1 MTDLIPP
8 AFTIGS
14 QKLQRGRVR
23 DAFPLLAS
31 LDSEDIVSLTDY
43 LDERP
48 QRFYSRSA
56 MDAMATLLAEIQRD
70 HPDILINFFRDH
82 HEALKV
88 AFRSAEEINRASIHD
103 RRLDE
108 LGGVL
113 RQLSVLDTTIH
124 PAYLRLMESVLG
136 TTILPVARY
145 SRRRRKKDENSIPL
159 TARIEELTTGPLG
172 PSLAPF
178 ERVMRNA
185 IAHGGIVFRDGKIEY
200 RDSKQTVPHSV
211 AAAFA
216 QFDRALD
223 VCNAFLLAYR
233 LFFVSAA
240 DFFDRHA
247 LAIPLPVLIRELRAQ
262 VESASWSIEGALET
276 AYADDT
282 PGLRIFTNGRFRDV
296 IKMYEATTRTA
307 AVAERL
313 APSFTTY
320 EVTVDRFSQPSGVGA
335 FSGERL
341 HELRHAGV
349 RSLGDIAAE
358 AAPNAL
364 VILNPAPRKPW
375 PNAIRIAGFW
385 IEAVR
390 SLRGRIVPKRRPF
403 VRFSRIHRKA
413 HYLQVDATIVLQIED
428 RDEAKAFVR
437 RYRRSLI
444 NMAIRHA
451 RRRSGTWF
459 WRFVPIGFVNLD
471 FFLLDARPR
480 DLHGLGK
487 NYLGQLLERRLG
499 RIEVPLLHKATT
511 EPVPRGRIDWNTMPF
526 GDDGTDVK

>member
-14 QKLQRGRVR
+14 QKQQRGRVR
-23 DAFPLLAS
+23 DAFPVLAS

-48 QRFYSRSA
+48 QRFYSRA
-56 MDAMATLLAEIQRD
+56 AEDAMTTLLAEIQHH
-70 HPDILINFFRDH
+70 HPDILVGFFRDD

-145 SRRRRKKDENSIPL
+145 SRRRRNTDENSIAL
-159 TARIEELTTGPLG
+159 TARIEELATGPLG

-185 IAHGGIVFRDGKIEY
+185 IAHGGIVFRDEKIEY
-200 RDSKQTVPHSV
+200 RGGKQPVVHSV

-223 VCNAFLLAYR
+223 VCNGFLLAYR
-233 LFFVSAA
+233 LFFVGAA
-240 DFFDRHA
+240 DFFATHT

-282 PGLRIFTNGRFRDV
+282 HGVRIFANGRFRDV
-296 IKMYEATTRTA
+296 IKIYEATTRTA

-313 APSFTTY
+313 APSFNTY
-320 EVTVDRFSQPSGVGA
+320 EVTVDRFSQPSGVGV
-335 FSGERL
+335 FDGKRL
-341 HELRHAGV
+341 HDLRHQGV
-349 RSLGDIAAE
+349 RSLADIAAQ
-358 AAPNAL
+358 AAPSTL
-364 VILNPAPRKPW
+364 LILNPAPRKPW
-375 PNAIRIAGFW
+375 PGAIRIAGFC

-413 HYLQVDATIVLQIED
+413 HYLQVDATIVLEIED
-428 RDEAKAFVR
+428 RDVAKAFVR
-437 RYRRSLI
+437 RFRRSLI

-451 RRRSGTWF
+451 RARAETSL
-459 WRFVPIGFVNLD
+459 WRFVPVGFVNLD

-487 NYLGQLLERRLG
+487 NYLGHLLERRLG

-511 EPVPRGRIDWNTMPF
+511 ERIPRGRIDWNTMPF
-526 GDDGTDVK
+526 GDDNTHVR

>member
-8 AFTIGS
+8 AFTVGS

-56 MDAMATLLAEIQRD
+56 MDAMTALLTDIRRD
-70 HPDILINFFRDH
+70 HPDILITFFRDH

-108 LGGVL
+108 LGAVL

-200 RDSKQTVPHSV
+200 RDSKQTVIHSV

-223 VCNAFLLAYR
+223 VCNALLLAYR
-233 LFFVSAA
+233 LFFVTAA
-240 DFFDRHA
+240 DFFATHA

-262 VESASWSIEGALET
+262 VESVSWSIEGALET

-296 IKMYEATTRTA
+296 IKMYEAATRTA

-320 EVTVDRFSQPSGVGA
+320 EVTVDRFSQPSGVGV
-335 FSGERL
+335 FSGKRL
-341 HELRHAGV
+341 RELRLAGV

-375 PNAIRIAGFW
+375 PNAIRMAGFW

-413 HYLQVDATIVLQIED
+413 HYLQVDATVVLEIED
-428 RDEAKAFVR
+428 RDEAKAFIR
-437 RYRRSLI
+437 RHRRSLI
-444 NMAIRHA
+444 NIAVRHA
-451 RRRSGTWF
+451 RARSKTWL
-459 WRFVPIGFVNLD
+459 WRFVPIGFVDLD
-471 FFLLDARPR
+471 FFLIDARPR

-487 NYLGQLLERRLG
+487 NYVGQLLERRHG

-511 EPVPRGRIDWNTMPF
+511 ERIPRGRIDWNTMPF

>member
-1 MTDLIPP
+1 M
-8 AFTIGS
+8 
-14 QKLQRGRVR
+14 QKQQRRRVR

-31 LDSEDIVSLTDY
+31 LDSEDILSLTDY

-48 QRFYSRSA
+48 QRFYSSSA
-56 MDAMATLLAEIQRD
+56 MDSMTTLLTEIRRD
-70 HPDILINFFRDH
+70 HPDILIGFFRDQ

-88 AFRSAEEINRASIHD
+88 AFRSAEEVNRTSIHD

-113 RQLSVLDTTIH
+113 KQLSVLDNTIH

-136 TTILPVARY
+136 TTIVPIARY
-145 SRRRRKKDENSIPL
+145 SRRRRNKDENTIPL
-159 TARIEELTTGPLG
+159 TARIEEVTTGPLG

-185 IAHGGIVFRDGKIEY
+185 IAHGGIVFRDGEIEY
-200 RDSKQTVPHSV
+200 RDSKQTVVHRV

-223 VCNAFLLAYR
+223 VCNALLLAYR

-240 DFFDRHA
+240 DFFAAHA

-262 VESASWSIEGALET
+262 VESVSWSIEGALET
-276 AYADDT
+276 TYADDT
-282 PGLRIFTNGRFRDV
+282 PGLRVFANGRFRDV
-296 IKMYEATTRTA
+296 IKIYEATTRTA

-320 EVTVDRFSQPSGVGA
+320 EVIVDQFSRPSGVGV
-335 FSGERL
+335 FSGKRL
-341 HELRHAGV
+341 HDLRQASV
-349 RSLGDIAAE
+349 QSLGDIAAE
-358 AAPNAL
+358 AARNSL
-364 VILNPAPRKPW
+364 LIFNPVPRKPW
-375 PNAIRIAGFW
+375 PNTIRNAGSW
-385 IEAVR
+385 VEAVR
-390 SLRGRIVPKRRPF
+390 SVRGSVVPKRRPV

-413 HYLQVDATIVLQIED
+413 HYLQVDATIVLEIED
-428 RDEAKAFVR
+428 REKAKAFVR
-437 RYRRSLI
+437 KSRRALI
-444 NMAIRHA
+444 SMAIRHA
-451 RRRSGTWF
+451 RARSETPL
-459 WRFVPIGFVNLD
+459 WRFVPVGFISLD
-471 FFLLDARPR
+471 LFLLDARTR
-480 DLHGLGK
+480 DLHGLGQ

-499 RIEVPLLHKATT
+499 RIDVPLLHKATT
-511 EPVPRGRIDWNTMPF
+511 ETVPRGRIDWNSMPY

>member
-8 AFTIGS
+8 VFTIGS
-14 QKLQRGRVR
+14 QKQQRARVR

-31 LDSEDIVSLTDY
+31 LDSDDIISLTDY

-48 QRFYSRSA
+48 QRFYSRAA
-56 MDAMATLLAEIQRD
+56 MDAMTTLLVEIRRD
-70 HPDILINFFRDH
+70 HPDILIDFFRDH

-88 AFRSAEEINRASIHD
+88 AFRSAEEINRAAIHD

-108 LGGVL
+108 LGGPL

-124 PAYLRLMESVLG
+124 PAYLQLMESVLG
-136 TTILPVARY
+136 TTILPVARS

-159 TARIEELTTGPLG
+159 TARIEELATGPLR

-185 IAHGGIVFRDGKIEY
+185 IAHGGIVFRDGSIEY
-200 RDSKQTVPHSV
+200 RDSKQTVVHNV
-211 AAAFA
+211 TAAFA

-223 VCNAFLLAYR
+223 VCNALLLAYR
-233 LFFVSAA
+233 LFFVSAT
-240 DFFDRHA
+240 DFFATHA

-282 PGLRIFTNGRFRDV
+282 PGLRLFANARFRDV
-296 IKMYEATTRTA
+296 IKIYEATTRTA

-320 EVTVDRFSQPSGVGA
+320 EVTVDQFSQPAGVGV
-335 FSGERL
+335 FNGKRL
-341 HELRHAGV
+341 HELRQGGV

-364 VILNPAPRKPW
+364 LILDPGPARSW
-375 PNAIRIAGFW
+375 PNVIRIAGFW

-403 VRFSRIHRKA
+403 VRSSRIHRKG
-413 HYLQVDATIVLQIED
+413 HYLQVDATIVLEIED

-437 RYRRSLI
+437 RHRRSLI
-444 NMAIRHA
+444 NMAIRDA
-451 RRRSGTWF
+451 RARSKTWL
-459 WRFVPIGFVNLD
+459 WRFVPIGFVDLD
-471 FFLLDARPR
+471 FFLIDARPR
-480 DLHGLGK
+480 DLYGLGK
-487 NYLGQLLERRLG
+487 NYVGQLLERRLG
-499 RIEVPLLHKATT
+499 RIEVPRLHKAAT
-511 EPVPRGRIDWNTMPF
+511 EPIPRGRVDWNTMPF
-526 GDDGTDVK
+526 GDDG

>member
-1 MTDLIPP
+1 MTDLLPP

-56 MDAMATLLAEIQRD
+56 MDAMTTLLTEMRRD
-70 HPDILINFFRDH
+70 HPDILVGFFRDH

-159 TARIEELTTGPLG
+159 TARIEELSTGPLG

-185 IAHGGIVFRDGKIEY
+185 IAHGGIIFRDGKIEY
-200 RDSKQTVPHSV
+200 RDSKQPVVHSV

-223 VCNAFLLAYR
+223 VCNGLLLAYR
-233 LFFVSAA
+233 LFFVGAA
-240 DFFDRHA
+240 DFFATHA

-262 VESASWSIEGALET
+262 VDSASWSIEGALET

-282 PGLRIFTNGRFRDV
+282 AGLRIFANGRFRDV
-296 IKMYEATTRTA
+296 IKIYESTTRTA

-313 APSFTTY
+313 APSFNTY
-320 EVTVDRFSQPSGVGA
+320 EVTVDQFSQPSGVGV
-335 FSGERL
+335 FDGKRL
-341 HELRHAGV
+341 HDLRLAGV
-349 RSLGDIAAE
+349 RSLGDIAAD

-364 VILNPAPRKPW
+364 LILNPAPRKPW

-413 HYLQVDATIVLQIED
+413 HYLQVVAAIVLEFED

-437 RYRRSLI
+437 KSRRSLI

-451 RRRSGTWF
+451 RAGAQTWL
-459 WRFVPIGFVNLD
+459 WRFIPVGFVNLD

-487 NYLGQLLERRLG
+487 NYVGQLLERRLG

-511 EPVPRGRIDWNTMPF
+511 ERIPRGRIDWNTMPF
-526 GDDGTDVK
+526 GDDGTEVK